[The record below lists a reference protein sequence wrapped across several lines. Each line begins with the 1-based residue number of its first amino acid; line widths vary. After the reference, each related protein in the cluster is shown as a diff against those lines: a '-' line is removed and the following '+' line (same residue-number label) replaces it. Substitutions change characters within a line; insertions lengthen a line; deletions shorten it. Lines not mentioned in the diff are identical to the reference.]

1 MDIEYANA
9 YSEVVEILKH
19 ISEEDYNKIPKDKL
33 EFYKTNANKNYVF
46 TYNPSKTLS
55 EQNVS
60 KIAKGTIALLFRD
73 YWATEAQ
80 REKIIAKQN
89 YDRQKLEEEKREKY
103 NVNVFNKEQ
112 EEKTLEDTGEK
123 VLAVI
128 PYKESVF
135 KKFINFIKRI
145 FR

>member
-46 TYNPSKTLS
+46 TYNPSKKLS

-60 KIAKGTIALLFRD
+60 KIAKGIIALLFRD

-103 NVNVFNKEQ
+103 NVNVFKDI
-112 EEKTLEDTGEK
+112 EEKTIEYKEEK
-123 VLAVI
+123 ELAVI

-135 KKFINFIKRI
+135 KKFINFVKRI